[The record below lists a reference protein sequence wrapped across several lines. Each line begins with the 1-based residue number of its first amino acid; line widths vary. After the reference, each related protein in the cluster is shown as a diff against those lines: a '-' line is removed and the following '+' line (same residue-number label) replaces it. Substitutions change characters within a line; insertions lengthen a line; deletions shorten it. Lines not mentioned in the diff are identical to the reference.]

1 VNIYSADQIKAWDA
15 YTILHEP
22 IASIDLMERAAQKCV
37 DWLLANGFQNK
48 SFKIFC
54 GKGNNGG
61 DGLAIAR
68 LLFQNDIP
76 VEVYILEFGKIGS
89 NDFQANLQRLH
100 ELPVT
105 IHFIQS
111 PEHFPNLLV
120 NDIIIDALFGSGLNK
135 PLEGLTKQLVEY
147 LNATSNKI
155 ISVDLP
161 SGMFVDSSSKN
172 NQVIKAD
179 ATLSFQTFKKAFL
192 VAENE
197 TYTGKVHVL
206 DVGLHPGFLKKQ
218 ISNTQFLER
227 EDVIKIFQPRKSF
240 SHKGNF
246 GHALLVGGSYGKIGA
261 IVLSVSA
268 CLRGGVGLA
277 TAYIPRCGYSIL
289 QTSLPEA
296 MVMTDPDESMIT
308 KVAEELEKYSV
319 IGIGPGM
326 GTNKQT
332 REAIFNLIKTYS
344 KPVVVDADGLNSLAL
359 QPEYIQTLPPHS
371 ILTPHPKEFERLFG
385 TCENDFER
393 ITRTKEKAKEHNII
407 IVLKGHYTFIAL
419 PDGSSYFNSTG
430 NAGMAKGGSG
440 DVLTGIIT
448 ALCAQNY
455 KPGEAALL
463 GVYLHGLAGDLAA
476 AALSKEAMTARDII
490 TFLSQAFLEIEK
502 DKTSNGNDKG

>member
-1 VNIYSADQIKAWDA
+1 MNIYSADQIKAWDA

-37 DWLLANGFQNK
+37 DWLLANDFQNK

-111 PEHFPNLLV
+111 PEHFPNVLA
-120 NDIIIDALFGSGLNK
+120 NDIIVDALFGSGLNK

-161 SGMFVDSSSKN
+161 SGLFIDSSSKN
-172 NQVIKAD
+172 NPVIKAD
-179 ATLSFQTFKKAFL
+179 TTLTFQTFKKAFL

-227 EDVIKIFQPRKSF
+227 EDIIKIFQPRKSF

-268 CLRGGVGLA
+268 CLRSGVGLA

-332 REAIFNLIKTYS
+332 REALFNLIKTYP
-344 KPVVVDADGLNSLAL
+344 KPVVIDADGLNSLAL
-359 QPEYIQTLPPHS
+359 QQEYIQTLPSHS

-393 ITRTKEKAKEHNII
+393 IARAEEKAKEHNII

-419 PDGSSYFNSTG
+419 PDGRFYFNSTG

-455 KPGEAALL
+455 KPEKAALL

-502 DKTSNGNDKG
+502 DKTSGGNDKG

>member
-1 VNIYSADQIKAWDA
+1 
-15 YTILHEP
+15 
-22 IASIDLMERAAQKCV
+22 MERAAQKCV

-100 ELPVT
+100 ELPVI
-105 IHFIQS
+105 IHFLQA
-111 PEHFPNLLV
+111 PEHFPNLLA
-120 NDIIIDALFGSGLNK
+120 NDIIVDALFGSGLNK
-135 PLEGLTKQLVEY
+135 PLEGLTKQLVAY
-147 LNATSNKI
+147 LNTSPNKI

-161 SGMFVDSSSKN
+161 SGLFVDSSSKN
-172 NQVIKAD
+172 NPVIKAD

-197 TYTGKVHVL
+197 AYTGIVHVL
-206 DVGLHPGFLKKQ
+206 DIGLHPGFLKEHT
-218 ISNTQFLER
+218 SNTQFLEK
-227 EDVIKIFQPRKSF
+227 EEIAQIFQPRKSF

-268 CLRGGVGLA
+268 CLRSGVGLV

-289 QTSLPEA
+289 QTSVPEA
-296 MVMTDPDESMIT
+296 MVMADPDESMIT

-332 REAIFNLIKTYS
+332 REAIFNLIKTYL
-344 KPVVVDADGLNSLAL
+344 KPVVVDADGLNSFAL
-359 QPEYIQTLPPHS
+359 QPEYIHTLPPHS
-371 ILTPHPKEFERLFG
+371 ILTQNPK
-385 TCENDFER
+385 
-393 ITRTKEKAKEHNII
+393 
-407 IVLKGHYTFIAL
+407 
-419 PDGSSYFNSTG
+419 
-430 NAGMAKGGSG
+430 
-440 DVLTGIIT
+440 
-448 ALCAQNY
+448 
-455 KPGEAALL
+455 
-463 GVYLHGLAGDLAA
+463 
-476 AALSKEAMTARDII
+476 
-490 TFLSQAFLEIEK
+490 
-502 DKTSNGNDKG
+502 